1 MLINVVMAVSAV
13 YGNLSEFIFIGL
25 DSINY

>member
-1 MLINVVMAVSAV
+1 MLINVVYS
-13 YGNLSEFIFIGL
+13 NLSEFIFIGL